1 MFVKKKS
8 SKRILLIIGILL
20 ILMIAVIVIANRDT
34 EETTIEDVA
43 VETVD
48 IQQTLTAAG
57 EIKGAQE
64 QTIDFSTSK
73 TFKGVCV
80 EEGDSVKKG
89 DPLIEYTDGT
99 HTDATK
105 VGIVESIDA
114 PENGS
119 VATSSNSILIT
130 TTATLQVNIT
140 VPESEINEI
149 TVGNAATII
158 VNADD
163 SKEYTAT
170 IKSKKAVSTSLLSS
184 YTAFEEGNEGMSGGA
199 GGAASETSL
208 GDTSYYTVVLQFE
221 NDGTVKPGM
230 SAVSTMIMQEKEQV
244 IAVPVEAVQ
253 YDGDETYVNVVKG
266 NNTEQVTVTIGI
278 SDADYVEI
286 VSGLDGS
293 ETVRIER

>member
-1 MFVKKKS
+1 MFVIKKS
-8 SKRILLIIGILL
+8 SKRILFMVGILL
-20 ILMIAVIVIANRDT
+20 ILMIVIIVIANHNT
-34 EETTIEDVA
+34 TETTIEDVA
-43 VETVD
+43 VEKVD

-64 QTIDFSTSK
+64 QTVEFSTSK
-73 TFKGVCV
+73 VFRAVCV
-80 EEGDSVKKG
+80 EEDDFVKKG
-89 DPLIEYTDGT
+89 DAIIEYADGT
-99 HTDATK
+99 YTTATK
-105 VGIVESIDA
+105 SGIVESIDA
-114 PENGS
+114 PQNGS
-119 VATSSNSILIT
+119 IADSSNCIRINNID
-130 TTATLQVNIT
+130 TLQVNIT

-158 VNADD
+158 ANSDE
-163 SKEYTAT
+163 SKTYTAT
-170 IKSKKAVSTSLLSS
+170 IKSKKAVSTTLLLSYS
-184 YTAFEEGNEGMSGGA
+184 ETEESMEGVPNGA
-199 GGAASETSL
+199 GTTDSSAGE
-208 GDTSYYTVVLQFE
+208 TSYYTVILQFK
-221 NDGTVKPGM
+221 NDGSLRPGM

-266 NNTEQVTVTIGI
+266 NTIEQTMVTIGI